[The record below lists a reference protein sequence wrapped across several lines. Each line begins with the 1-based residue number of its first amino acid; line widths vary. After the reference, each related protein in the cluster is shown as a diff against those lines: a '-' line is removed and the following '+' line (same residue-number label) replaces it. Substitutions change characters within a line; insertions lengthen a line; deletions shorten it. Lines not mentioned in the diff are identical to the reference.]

1 MLRVEDYEP
10 ELWMQQENFE
20 PVPAQNENFKNFI
33 VRYNQNVHGPV
44 DYVSGGTFQ
53 IIDDLFAV
61 LYVPSETQPDMEITS
76 FSYNSI
82 PKCYTHMDLESLNT
96 SGVTKLHNHPY
107 LKLRGQGTAVAI
119 IDSGVD
125 YENPVFKTSNGSK
138 IQCIWDQT
146 VPGKQSEE
154 VPFGKLYTKNEID
167 EALESENPLSLVPS
181 TDTNGHGT
189 MLAATAAGNTVP
201 EENFSGAAPE
211 ASLIVIKLK
220 PAKQYLREFY
230 LYPADAEVYQED
242 DMMLAIAF
250 AMRFAEKLQM
260 PLSICLGLGTSQG
273 SHQGFSPL
281 SQYIDSVAGFSQNA
295 VSVAAGNEGAAR
307 HHYQGT
313 LETRYPM
320 ETVELR
326 IGEKEEGFTM
336 EFWGES
342 PESYEL
348 SVQSPTGEVL
358 KISSDL
364 RSGTQELSFVFVETK
379 VLVNYIPI
387 ERQSGNTLVYF
398 RFFHPAAG
406 IWKIHIQGNGS
417 NHSRFF
423 LWLPVQG
430 LISEDTFFLQSD
442 PFYTIT
448 SPGDAAGG
456 MTATAYQAKDNSLY
470 LQASRGFTPS
480 EGVKPNF
487 AVPGVEIRVPLL
499 SGGYGT
505 ASGTSL
511 SAAQTAG
518 IAALLFEWAIIRQ
531 NEPFFTG
538 NSAKNYLQRGAIREE
553 EVSYP
558 NPEWGYGRVDLYHTF
573 ELIT

>member
-281 SQYIDSVAGFSQNA
+281 SQFIDSVAGFSQNA

-448 SPGDAAGG
+448 SPGDASGG

-538 NSAKNYLQRGAIREE
+538 NSVKNYLQRGAIREE

>member
-281 SQYIDSVAGFSQNA
+281 SQFIDSVAGFSQNA

-448 SPGDAAGG
+448 SPGDASGG
-456 MTATAYQAKDNSLY
+456 MTATAYQSKDNSLY

-538 NSAKNYLQRGAIREE
+538 NSVKNYLQRGAIREE

>member
-44 DYVSGGTFQ
+44 DYVSGGNFQ